1 MANHYRSA
9 GHTSVENAMKLQRV
23 LNILGQFPKKSQN
36 VVMNAVDFDKMTP
49 SQNYHTI
56 IETMLAVC
64 RNAQQREILSVY
76 LDMSPSDEEVLEA
89 FQGEK
94 VAALTPLYF
103 NDEQVDFIMNNVYRN
118 RDGDF
123 RLIPKMRNCSAE
135 AMPLEGLKADDDII
149 SARLNIV
156 RVAPN
161 GSSEEFNGLKELRK
175 QPYDGPYD
183 GVFAKMAPNLRRIKI
198 ISSFAKDEPHG
209 FFTRDGQMYRNV
221 CSQMTTVNPEIVN
234 EKSLRRA
241 MFLMFLV
248 AGGTGEDWSALYN
261 LVHFMIRVPNSATGY
276 VLYLNDFDAGG
287 NGKSKFISLLHRM
300 FGDSFTAFSTQQ
312 LRFTISLMGKRLV
325 SISEYEDSETAK
337 QLQSLIKSMTGRD
350 NFQYEGKGVDPI
362 VAETYQNFVISS
374 NKYIYFDDSGI
385 KRRIQNFHCSNL
397 LHLMMNRYTKNQ
409 DYLNNLFGNIYN
421 GQALIVQNEMAHSL
435 LDYINKDERSYSIP
449 IRPQSVVLGA
459 LKNPI
464 LRRLFSPKL
473 SFESFCMKTP
483 SGTKIDLVRL
493 EPDAKPEQL
502 NYASSTIQNWF
513 DKLKL
518 EASRDNVSLTTE
530 YSLPATIEYL
540 ETKLKELDERSNRL
554 RSKDSVVLEKCE
566 LNGFSSY
573 ELFSEFLLPEC
584 VKYNIP
590 VEETDTCIKVG

>member
-1 MANHYRSA
+1 MTNNR
-9 GHTSVENAMKLQRV
+9 LQKV
-23 LNILGQFPKKSQN
+23 LTILSQFPKKSQT
-36 VVMNAVDFDKMTP
+36 VVMNVVDFDKMSP
-49 SQNYHTI
+49 SENYRKI
-56 IETMLAVC
+56 VETMIAVC
-64 RNAQQREILSVY
+64 KNATQREILTVY
-76 LDMSPSDEEVLEA
+76 LDMNPSDSEVLEA
-89 FQGEK
+89 FRGKE
-94 VAALTPLYF
+94 AEALSPLFF
-103 NDEQVDFIMNNVYRN
+103 NEEQIDFIQQNVYRN

-123 RLIPKMRNCSAE
+123 RLIPKLRNCSAE

-149 SARLNIV
+149 SARLNIT
-156 RVAPN
+156 RVSPN
-161 GSSEEFNGLKELRK
+161 GSEQTFDGLKELRK

-183 GVFAKMAPNLRRIKI
+183 GVFSKLAPNLRRIKI

-221 CSQMTTVNPEIVN
+221 CSQMTALNKEYVN

-248 AGGTGEDWSALYN
+248 AGGTQKDWEALYN
-261 LVHFMIRVPNSATGY
+261 LVHFMVRVPNSATGY

-325 SISEYEDSETAK
+325 SISEYEDSDTAK
-337 QLQSLIKSMTGRD
+337 QLQALIKSMTGRD

-397 LHLMMNRYTKNQ
+397 LHLIMNKFTKNQ

-421 GQALIVQNEMAHSL
+421 GEALLVQNEMAHSL
-435 LDYINKDERSYSIP
+435 LNYIYEDNRSYVIP
-449 IRPQSVVLGA
+449 IRPQSVILGS

-464 LRRLFSPKL
+464 LRALFSPRLNFKG
-473 SFESFCMKTP
+473 FCTETDI
-483 SGTKIDLVRL
+483 GTRIELVRL
-493 EPDAKPEQL
+493 APEAKPEQL
-502 NYASSTIQNWF
+502 NYASQTMQNWF
-513 DKLKL
+513 EDLGL
-518 EASRDNVSLTTE
+518 TASRDNISLHTLKDFDECTKIMK
-530 YSLPATIEYL
+530 TRL
-540 ETKLKELDERSNRL
+540 EELDERSNQL
-554 RSKDSVVLEKCE
+554 KSKDSVRIEKCE
-566 LNGFSSY
+566 VCGFNSY
-573 ELFSEFLLPEC
+573 ELFQEFLLPEC

-590 VEETDTCIKVG
+590 VAETDNFIKVG

>member
-1 MANHYRSA
+1 MNR
-9 GHTSVENAMKLQRV
+9 LQKI
-23 LNILGQFPKKSQN
+23 LNILGQFPKKSQT
-36 VVMNAVDFDKMTP
+36 VVMNAIDFDKMTP
-49 SQNYHTI
+49 SENYIKI
-56 IETMLAVC
+56 IETMIAVSK
-64 RNAQQREILSVY
+64 NAQQREILSVY
-76 LDMSPSDEEVLEA
+76 LNMEPSDQEILEA
-89 FQGEK
+89 FRGK
-94 VAALTPLYF
+94 DAMALTPLYF
-103 NDEQVDFIMNNVYRN
+103 NDEQIDFIMQNIYRN
-118 RDGDF
+118 RDGEF

-149 SARLNIV
+149 AARLMIT

-161 GSSEEFNGLKELRK
+161 GASEEFNGLKELRK

-183 GVFAKMAPNLRRIKI
+183 GVFTKMAPNLRRIKI

-209 FFTRDGQMYRNV
+209 FFIRNGQMYRNV
-221 CSQMTTVNPEIVN
+221 CSQMTTVNKDMVN
-234 EKSLRRA
+234 DVSLRRA

-248 AGGTGEDWSALYN
+248 AGGTGEDWAALYN
-261 LVHFMIRVPNSATGY
+261 LVHFMVRVPNSATGY

-312 LRFTISLMGKRLV
+312 LRFTISLLGKRLV
-325 SISEYEDSETAK
+325 SISEYEDSDNGK
-337 QLQSLIKSMTGRD
+337 QLQALIKSMTGRD

-397 LHLMMNRYTKNQ
+397 LHLIMNKFTKNQ
-409 DYLNNLFGNIYN
+409 DYLNKLFGNIYN
-421 GQALIVQNEMAHSL
+421 GQALLVQQEMAHSL
-435 LDYINKDERSYSIP
+435 LDYIAKDERTYSIP

-464 LRRLFSPKL
+464 LRSLFNPKL
-473 SFESFCMKTP
+473 NFDGFCMETP
-483 SGTKIDLVRL
+483 QGTRIDLIRL
-493 EPDAKPEQL
+493 DPDARPEQL

-513 DKLKL
+513 EKLKL
-518 EASRDNVSLTTE
+518 EASRDNTSLTTRYGIIASVE
-530 YSLPATIEYL
+530 YMKSHLL
-540 ETKLKELDERSNRL
+540 DLDERSNRL
-554 RSKDSVVLEKCE
+554 RSKDCVVLEKCE
-566 LNGFSSY
+566 LNGFRSQ
-573 ELFSEFLLPEC
+573 ELFQEFILPEC

-590 VEETDTCIKVG
+590 VEETETIIKVG

>member
-1 MANHYRSA
+1 MNR
-9 GHTSVENAMKLQRV
+9 LQKI
-23 LNILGQFPKKSQN
+23 LNILGQFPKKSQT
-36 VVMNAVDFDKMTP
+36 VVMNAIDFDKMTP
-49 SQNYHTI
+49 SENYIKI
-56 IETMLAVC
+56 IETMIAVSK
-64 RNAQQREILSVY
+64 NAQQREILSVY
-76 LDMSPSDEEVLEA
+76 LNMEPSDQEILEA
-89 FQGEK
+89 FRGK
-94 VAALTPLYF
+94 DAMALTPLYF
-103 NDEQVDFIMNNVYRN
+103 NDEQIDFIMQNIYRN
-118 RDGDF
+118 RDGEF

-149 SARLNIV
+149 AARLMIT

-161 GSSEEFNGLKELRK
+161 GTSEEFNGLKELRK

-183 GVFAKMAPNLRRIKI
+183 GVFTKMAPNLRRIKI

-209 FFTRDGQMYRNV
+209 FFIRNGQMYRNV
-221 CSQMTTVNPEIVN
+221 CSQMTTVNKDMVN
-234 EKSLRRA
+234 DVSLRRA

-248 AGGTGEDWSALYN
+248 AGGTSEDWVALYN
-261 LVHFMIRVPNSATGY
+261 LVHFMVRVPNSATGY

-312 LRFTISLMGKRLV
+312 LRFTISLLGKRLV
-325 SISEYEDSETAK
+325 SISEYEDSDNGK
-337 QLQSLIKSMTGRD
+337 QLQALIKSMTGRD

-397 LHLMMNRYTKNQ
+397 LHLIMNKFTKNQ
-409 DYLNNLFGNIYN
+409 DYLNKLFGNIYN
-421 GQALIVQNEMAHSL
+421 GQALLVQQEMAHSL
-435 LDYINKDERSYSIP
+435 LDYIAKDERTYSIP

-464 LRRLFSPKL
+464 LRSLFNPKL
-473 SFESFCMKTP
+473 NFDGFCMETP
-483 SGTKIDLVRL
+483 QGTRIDLIRL
-493 EPDAKPEQL
+493 DPDARPEQL

-513 DKLKL
+513 EKLKL
-518 EASRDNVSLTTE
+518 EASRDNTARTTSYGIIASVE
-530 YSLPATIEYL
+530 YMKSRLL
-540 ETKLKELDERSNRL
+540 DLDERSNRL
-554 RSKDSVVLEKCE
+554 RSKDCVVLEKCE
-566 LNGFSSY
+566 LNGFRSQ
-573 ELFSEFLLPEC
+573 ELFQEFILPEC

-590 VEETDTCIKVG
+590 VEETETVIKVG

>member
-1 MANHYRSA
+1 
-9 GHTSVENAMKLQRV
+9 MKLQKV

-36 VVMNAVDFDKMTP
+36 VVMNVVDFDTMTP
-49 SQNYHTI
+49 SQNYQKI
-56 IETMLAVC
+56 IETMIAVC
-64 RNAQQREILSVY
+64 KNAQQREILTVY
-76 LDMSPSDEEVLEA
+76 LDMNPTDSEVLEA
-89 FQGEK
+89 FRGKNVE
-94 VAALTPLYF
+94 ALTPLYF
-103 NDEQVDFIMNNVYRN
+103 NDEQVDFIMQNIYRN

-123 RLIPKMRNCSAE
+123 RLIPKMRNCSAD

-149 SARLNIV
+149 SARLTIT

-161 GSSEEFNGLKELRK
+161 GVSEEFNGLKELRK

-209 FFTRDGQMYRNV
+209 FFTRNGQMYRNV
-221 CSQMTTVNPEIVN
+221 CSQMTTVNKEFVN
-234 EKSLRRA
+234 EQSLRRA

-248 AGGTGEDWSALYN
+248 SGGTVADWNALYN
-261 LVHFMIRVPNSATGY
+261 LIHFMVRVPNSATGY

-325 SISEYEDSETAK
+325 SISEYEDSDTAK
-337 QLQSLIKSMTGRD
+337 QLQALIKSMTGRD

-397 LHLMMNRYTKNQ
+397 LHLMMNRFTKNQ

-421 GQALIVQNEMAHSL
+421 GQALLVQNEMAHSL
-435 LDYINKDERSYSIP
+435 LDYIENDNRSYSIP

-464 LRRLFSPKL
+464 LRALFSTRL
-473 SFESFCMKTP
+473 DFDTFCRKTEN
-483 SGTKIDLVRL
+483 GTRIDIVQLA
-493 EPDAKPEQL
+493 PDARPEQL
-502 NYASSTIQNWF
+502 NYASSTMQGWF

-518 EASRDNVSLTTE
+518 EASRDNITLTTPYGLEATTE
-530 YSLPATIEYL
+530 YIQN
-540 ETKLKELDERSNRL
+540 KLKDLDERSNRL
-554 RSKDSVVLEKCE
+554 RSKDSVVLEKCD
-566 LNGFSSY
+566 LHGFNSY
-573 ELFSEFLLPEC
+573 DLFTEFILPEC

-590 VEETDTCIKVG
+590 VVETEKTVKVG

>member
-1 MANHYRSA
+1 MR
-9 GHTSVENAMKLQRV
+9 LQKV
-23 LNILGQFPKKSQN
+23 LNILSQFPKKSQT

-49 SQNYHTI
+49 SENYKKI
-56 IETMLAVC
+56 VETMIAVC
-64 RNAQQREILSVY
+64 KNATQREVLGVY
-76 LDMSPSDEEVLEA
+76 LDMNPSDDEVLEA
-89 FQGEK
+89 FRGKGAE
-94 VAALTPLYF
+94 ALTPLFF
-103 NDEQVDFIMNNVYRN
+103 NEEQIDFIMQNVYRN

-149 SARLNIV
+149 SARLTLTRI
-156 RVAPN
+156 APN
-161 GSSEEFNGLKELRK
+161 GAESTFDGLKELRK

-183 GVFAKMAPNLRRIKI
+183 GVFSKMAPNLRRIKI

-209 FFTRDGQMYRNV
+209 FFTRDGQMFRNV
-221 CSQMTTVNPEIVN
+221 CSQMTSVNKDFVN
-234 EKSLRRA
+234 DKSLRRA

-248 AGGTGEDWSALYN
+248 AGGTAKDWEALYN
-261 LVHFMIRVPNSATGY
+261 LVHFMVRVPNSATGY

-325 SISEYEDSETAK
+325 SISEYEDSDTAK
-337 QLQSLIKSMTGRD
+337 QLQALIKSMTGRD

-397 LHLMMNRYTKNQ
+397 LHLIMNKYTKNQ
-409 DYLNNLFGNIYN
+409 DYLNPLFGNIYN
-421 GQALIVQNEMAHSL
+421 GEALLVQNEMAHSL
-435 LDYINKDERSYSIP
+435 LNFIENDNRTYSIP
-449 IRPQSVVLGA
+449 IRPQSVVLGS

-464 LRRLFSPKL
+464 LRALFSPKL
-473 SFESFCMKTP
+473 NFKGFCMP
-483 SGTKIDLVRL
+483 MEFGTKIDLIRL
-493 EPDAKPEQL
+493 SPEAKPEQI
-502 NYASSTIQNWF
+502 NYASQTMQGWF
-513 DKLKL
+513 EDLQL
-518 EASRDNVSLTTE
+518 SASRDNISLST
-530 YSLPATIEYL
+530 L
-540 ETKLKELDERSNRL
+540 EDFDTAIRVMRERLEELDERSNQL
-554 RSKDSVVLEKCE
+554 KSKDSVRIEKCE
-566 LNGFSSY
+566 VCGFNSY
-573 ELFSEFLLPEC
+573 DLFTEFILPEC

-590 VEETDTCIKVG
+590 VTETENSIKVG